1 MSLYTL
7 IVPGHAQMLR
17 GLSAQL
23 EKGAAWAVAAEVSE
37 EDFLSARLAP
47 DMNPLSDQVRFICIQ
62 ARDAIRRLTDR
73 DVAEPENEAVSLDQ
87 LKSLIAD
94 TLVLLDEVSEADFDG
109 AEDRKIE
116 IVLADGMIF
125 DLTGFQ
131 YVRDWAL
138 AQFYFHAVT
147 AYDIMRNQGV
157 ELGKADYVNHMFAY
171 LRQGAAG
178 ITK

>member
-7 IVPGHAQMLR
+7 IVPGYAQMLR

-23 EKGAAWAVAAEVSE
+23 QKGADWALAADVSE
-37 EDFLSARLAP
+37 ADFLAGRLAA
-47 DMNPLSDQVRFICIQ
+47 DMAPLSDQVRFICIQ

-73 DVAEPENEAVSLDQ
+73 DVVEPESDAVSLGQ

-94 TLVLLDEVSEADFDG
+94 TLALLDDVSEADFDG
-109 AEDRKIE
+109 AEDREIE
-116 IVLADGMIF
+116 IVLADGMTF
-125 DLTGFQ
+125 DLTGSR

-147 AYDIMRNQGV
+147 AYAIMRHQGV
-157 ELGKADYVNHMFAY
+157 ELGKADYVSHMFAY
-171 LRQGAAG
+171 LRRNE
-178 ITK
+178 

>member
-7 IVPGHAQMLR
+7 LVPGYVQMLR

-23 EKGAAWAVAAEVSE
+23 KKGVDWAVATGVSE

-62 ARDAIRRLTDR
+62 ARDMIRRLTDR
-73 DVAEPENEAVSLDQ
+73 QVLEPEDGAVSLSQ
-87 LKSLIAD
+87 LEAQITD
-94 TLVLLDEVSEADFDG
+94 TLVLLGEVAESDFDG

-116 IVLADGMIF
+116 IVLPDGVTF

-131 YVRDWAL
+131 YARDWAL

-147 AYDIMRNQGV
+147 AYDIMRAQGV
-157 ELGKADYVNHMFAY
+157 ELGKADYVSHMFTY
-171 LRQGAAG
+171 LRQ
-178 ITK
+178 KQ

>member
-7 IVPGHAQMLR
+7 IVPGYAQMLR

-23 EKGAAWAVAAEVSE
+23 QKGAEWAVAADVSE
-37 EDFLSARLAP
+37 ADFLAGRLAA
-47 DMNPLSDQVRFICIQ
+47 DMAPLSDQVRFICIQ

-73 DVAEPENEAVSLDQ
+73 DVVEPESDAVSLGQ

-94 TLVLLDEVSEADFDG
+94 TLALLDDVSEADFDG
-109 AEDRKIE
+109 AEDREIE
-116 IVLADGMIF
+116 IVLADGMTF
-125 DLTGFQ
+125 DLTGSR

-147 AYDIMRNQGV
+147 AYAIMRHQGV
-157 ELGKADYVNHMFAY
+157 ELGKADYVSHMFAY
-171 LRQGAAG
+171 LRRNE
-178 ITK
+178 